1 MVKFVCIILF
11 FFYSVIIVSCKPL
24 NEISS
29 ETIRNLNPTEEP
41 LQESI
46 DYDKVKIIKL
56 ESSLSCLIGNINRI
70 EMNDSLIFVSEHD
83 KLYTFTLNG
92 KFVAKIGNKGEG
104 PDEYMVLSS
113 FYIDDEK
120 QQVTIID
127 EFKNALINYDFTGKY
142 VSTVSVPK
150 KTFEGCNYA
159 LLTMDNKLLANKMM
173 GGRNKEVYFLFDL
186 KKKEISGRFFS
197 YNPITIGNYMCTFS
211 WHPMSRVDKD
221 IDIIMPLCD
230 TIYTYSAES
239 SVFQPRYIVETPQK
253 MASKDQIRKH
263 TPSYNEDLYKLAER
277 GFFTGF
283 TSIFETDTKVLLET
297 QGVVWSYFL
306 FDKLSKTGHYYLGS
320 WGKEDTILPFYTTIY
335 AYKNAFVGYVSAE
348 TLLSLTNIQD
358 DNIRESIKDLK
369 EDDNPCLVLYELK

>member
-56 ESSLSCLIGNINRI
+56 ETSLSCLIGNINRI

-173 GGRNKEVYFLFDL
+173 GGRNKEVYL
-186 KKKEISGRFFS
+186 
-197 YNPITIGNYMCTFS
+197 
-211 WHPMSRVDKD
+211 
-221 IDIIMPLCD
+221 LCD
-230 TIYTYSAES
+230 L
-239 SVFQPRYIVETPQK
+239 
-253 MASKDQIRKH
+253 RK
-263 TPSYNEDLYKLAER
+263 
-277 GFFTGF
+277 
-283 TSIFETDTKVLLET
+283 
-297 QGVVWSYFL
+297 
-306 FDKLSKTGHYYLGS
+306 
-320 WGKEDTILPFYTTIY
+320 
-335 AYKNAFVGYVSAE
+335 
-348 TLLSLTNIQD
+348 
-358 DNIRESIKDLK
+358 
-369 EDDNPCLVLYELK
+369 